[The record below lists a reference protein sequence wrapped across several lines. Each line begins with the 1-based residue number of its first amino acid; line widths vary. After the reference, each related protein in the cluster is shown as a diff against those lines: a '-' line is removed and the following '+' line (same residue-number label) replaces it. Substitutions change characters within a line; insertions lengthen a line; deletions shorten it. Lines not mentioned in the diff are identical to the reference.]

1 MQRNLRNLTLLIVLA
16 LSFFSLRS
24 ATAIACALLPLPT
37 VLDAYEDADVVAIA
51 RMVSIEKTVEPDP
64 RHLNI
69 RSGTMVVQKVFK
81 GNVKEQDTI
90 SFAQGNGI
98 DCLWDFHEEMIG
110 HQYLLYLNTPVQA
123 SDLWYLGQGRSIE
136 INRAANDLKYLNNV
150 ERVRSQTRVSGT
162 LEDDFPFVGRNVRII
177 GKGKTYRAAIDEHG
191 VYEIYGLPPGNYLI
205 GPELPYG
212 WIIDRDESLPT
223 VSERLSHSK
232 SHKAF
237 TLKSKRHAV
246 VDFAFKIDNVV
257 AGYVV
262 DQNGRPLSHASI
274 VLKPQNEMLGSSEF
288 MDKNGR
294 FRFESVSAGSYT
306 LMVHEPIS
314 PQLTRT
320 SVYDPQKSKLLKS
333 FTINIKHGESLRG
346 LKIVI
351 PPTARNSTR

>member
-1 MQRNLRNLTLLIVLA
+1 MPLRLA
-16 LSFFSLRS
+16 
-24 ATAIACALLPLPT
+24 
-37 VLDAYEDADVVAIA
+37 
-51 RMVSIEKTVEPDP
+51 PD
-64 RHLNI
+64 
-69 RSGTMVVQKVFK
+69 MVQKVFK

-110 HQYLLYLNTPVQA
+110 HQYLLYLNTPDQA

-223 VSERLSHSK
+223 VSERPSHSK

-262 DQNGRPLSHASI
+262 D
-274 VLKPQNEMLGSSEF
+274 
-288 MDKNGR
+288 
-294 FRFESVSAGSYT
+294 
-306 LMVHEPIS
+306 
-314 PQLTRT
+314 
-320 SVYDPQKSKLLKS
+320 
-333 FTINIKHGESLRG
+333 
-346 LKIVI
+346 
-351 PPTARNSTR
+351 